1 MRGESVSDGVPVR
14 NPPHPNPLPEGEGSM
29 QQPRPSARLKSLLR
43 WLLFIVV
50 LAFVGYALSKQIAQV
65 NWRDVRFR
73 PLPIALAAMCLL
85 LVPLV
90 QLLSYR
96 TLLGAYAAA
105 PPPMRLMAA
114 VAWVPPLGKYVP
126 GKVASLAGAIYLLRR
141 FGIPAAIALGVV
153 LVMDGL
159 AVVSGLGV
167 GSPLLLWEPVRR
179 VVPSAWIACAI
190 VVTAGVICVH
200 PAVFGRLLNF
210 ALRKLKRPPLA
221 RMPDLRHY
229 LVPVLCAFAQWA
241 LAGAAL
247 WFIANAVTSV
257 PAARLPLFI
266 SIAGL
271 GYTISYLML
280 FAPGGLGPREAIFH
294 AALSTVIAPGFS
306 AVSVVMM
313 RLVQTLTE
321 LLAALVGVWMLKGT
335 ERGGGGDRPER

>member
-1 MRGESVSDGVPVR
+1 
-14 NPPHPNPLPEGEGSM
+14 
-29 QQPRPSARLKSLLR
+29 LKAALR

-65 NWRDVRFR
+65 DWRDVRFR
-73 PLPIALAAMCLL
+73 PLPIALAGLCLL
-85 LVPLV
+85 FVPPV

-96 TLLGAYAAA
+96 TLLGAYAHA
-105 PPPMRLMAA
+105 PPLRVMAA
-114 VAWVPPLGKYVP
+114 VAWIPPLGKYVP

-141 FGIPAAIALGVV
+141 FNIPAAIALGVV

-159 AVVSGLGV
+159 AVVSGLIT

-179 VVPSAWIACAI
+179 VVPSAWVACAV
-190 VVTAGVICVH
+190 VVTAGVICLH
-200 PAVFGRLLNF
+200 PFVFGRLLNF
-210 ALRKLKRPPLA
+210 ALRRLKRPPLA

-229 LVPVLCAFAQWA
+229 LVPVLCAFAQWV

-247 WFIANAVTSV
+247 WFIANAVTTV
-257 PAARLPLFI
+257 PAARLPLFVA
-266 SIAGL
+266 IAGL

-294 AALSTVIAPGFS
+294 ATLSTVIAPGFS
-306 AVSVVMM
+306 AVSVVMI

-321 LLAALVGVWMLKGT
+321 LLAALVGAWMLRRV
-335 ERGGGGDRPER
+335 ERQAPSEPERL

>member
-1 MRGESVSDGVPVR
+1 MRGPLEAKTARRES
-14 NPPHPNPLPEGEGSM
+14 PPHSDPLPEGEGAR
-29 QQPRPSARLKSLLR
+29 QPPRRSTFAASLIR

-65 NWRDVRFR
+65 NWRAVHFR
-73 PLPIALAAMCLL
+73 PLPIALAALCLL
-85 LVPLV
+85 LVPPV

-96 TLLGAYAAA
+96 TLLGAYAHA
-105 PPPMRLMAA
+105 PPLRVMAA

-141 FGIPAAIALGVV
+141 FNIPAAIALGVV

-159 AVVSGLGV
+159 AVVSGLMT
-167 GSPLLLWEPVRR
+167 GSPLLLWEPVKR
-179 VVPSAWIACAI
+179 VVPNAWIACAI
-190 VVTAGVICVH
+190 AVTLGIVCLH

-210 ALRKLKRPPLA
+210 ALRKLKRPALA
-221 RMPDLRHY
+221 QMPDLRHY
-229 LVPVLCAFAQWA
+229 IIPVLCAFAQWV

-247 WFIANAVTSV
+247 WFIANSVASV
-257 PAARLPLFI
+257 PVVRLPLFVAV
-266 SIAGL
+266 AGL

-294 AALSTVIAPGFS
+294 AVLSQVVAPGFS
-306 AVSVVMM
+306 AVSVVLM

-321 LLAALVGVWMLKGT
+321 LLAASVGVLALKSVEKPGT
-335 ERGGGGDRPER
+335 SGD